1 MQVYKTSVLQTASR
15 DGSAYL
21 ASDGKKYQHLQ
32 IAMSPDAALGAS
44 GRISF
49 KPIGGDIVPQVSDN
63 DVWFWS
69 LQRPKDSVTLLR
81 RHTAGITCVL
91 FCG

>member
-1 MQVYKTSVLQTASR
+1 MQNHIDY
-15 DGSAYL
+15 
-21 ASDGKKYQHLQ
+21 KYQHLQ

-69 LQRPKDSVTLLR
+69 LQRPAVKDSVTLLR
-81 RHTAGITCVL
+81 GHTAGITCGLYIHLEVSTL
-91 FCG
+91 FPYFV